1 MNYEYGEDLIN
12 NRGGLKMTEK
22 TYKIK
27 INHEELRREMDNYIN
42 HAEAKGFKLDGYAGL
57 QGYCH
62 LLDIV
67 MRIEFEKQYT
77 REVKND

>member
-1 MNYEYGEDLIN
+1 
-12 NRGGLKMTEK
+12 MTEH
-22 TYKIK
+22 YKIQ
-27 INHEELRREMDNYIN
+27 IDHVELRREMDNYIN
-42 HAEAKGFKLDGYAGL
+42 HAKSKGLELGGYSGL

-77 REVKND
+77 RKVKDD